1 MPTLTLVAGP
11 NGSGKST
18 LTAAISF
25 EDPTTVVDPDAIAR
39 QLDPVQPSRAGIAA
53 ARQAILRC
61 RSFLAARDSFV
72 LESTLAGKGA
82 ISIMRNAKQ
91 AGYRAQL
98 IYVALGDPELHIE
111 RVRLRVSRGGHDI
124 PDLDIR
130 RRYWRSLSHGPEAIL
145 LANETVVLDNAGLQ
159 PERVL
164 SLRSG
169 RITWRAA
176 SLPHWVEDLASALR

>member
-18 LTAAISF
+18 LTGAISF
-25 EDPTTVVDPDAIAR
+25 EGTTVVDPDVIAR
-39 QLDPVQPSRAGIAA
+39 ELDPVNPARAAIAA

-61 RSFLAARDSFV
+61 RSLLTARNSFV

-82 ISIMRNAKQ
+82 IAIMRNAKQ
-91 AGYRAQL
+91 AGYRALL

-111 RVRLRVSRGGHDI
+111 RVRLRVSLGGHDI
-124 PDLDIR
+124 PDTDIR
-130 RRYWRSLSHGPEAIL
+130 RRYWRSLSRAPEAIL
-145 LANETVVLDNAGLQ
+145 LANETALLDNSGLQ

-164 SLRSG
+164 ALQDG
-169 RITWRAA
+169 RITWQAA
-176 SLPHWVEDLASALR
+176 SLPNWVEGIASTLH